1 MRRTDIAPTTEPVS
15 MPDNR
20 ARTLVSAHLY
30 AAIGIV
36 GTLYA
41 EVLSTTDGYPHD
53 WHPDP
58 EKLRDLAKRIARD
71 GMAASRRVRKAAES
85 LR

>member
-1 MRRTDIAPTTEPVS
+1 MRRTPTTPTVG
-15 MPDNR
+15 PADLPYP
-20 ARTLVSAHLY
+20 AQTLAHAHLY
-30 AAIGIV
+30 AAISIV
-36 GTLYA
+36 GALYA
-41 EVLSTTDGYPHD
+41 SLHSFIGGYPND

-71 GMAASRRVRKAAES
+71 GMAASRRVRKAVES